1 MGAAAV
7 CPVLCVHILLIP
19 NATFVYYFLF
29 LFYSILYI
37 FAYFIRQISWVILC
51 GRKFKALTS
60 VVVMFC
66 PNSHTSAGADV
77 VILGGDLNM
86 HPQDL
91 GCRLLRTSTGL
102 RDSYMETSKFDVGS

>member
-19 NATFVYYFLF
+19 NATFV
-29 LFYSILYI
+29 YI